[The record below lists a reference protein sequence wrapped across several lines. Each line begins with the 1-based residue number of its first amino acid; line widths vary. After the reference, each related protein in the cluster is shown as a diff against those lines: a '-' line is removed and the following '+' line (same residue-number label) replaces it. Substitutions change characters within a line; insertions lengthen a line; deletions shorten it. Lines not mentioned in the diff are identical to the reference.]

1 VELSAALPEL
11 TLYPYPVISEHVNI
25 DDWARDPVVIRLIGS
40 EYVKFLGALLRVTL
54 HQDEGGGET
63 FRSSQ
68 AAAE

>member
-1 VELSAALPEL
+1 
-11 TLYPYPVISEHVNI
+11 
-25 DDWARDPVVIRLIGS
+25 VIRLIGS

-54 HQDEGGGET
+54 HQGEGEGEP